1 MNRAEMKE
9 VTQAL
14 TKEDQVILSIMA
26 IHSSLAQLRDLLGSQ
41 IGVTAPQ
48 WTILALLENLNA
60 GRGASVKDVAA
71 LMSVDPSF
79 ISAQSKLL
87 QREKLIRRDPSTSD
101 RRLVMLSLTS
111 EGRERM
117 KPAWRNRDRLRAFM
131 QLEKRQGAVDELV
144 KTLDAVQARLSKAV
158 FLASIGE

>member
-1 MNRAEMKE
+1 
-9 VTQAL
+9 
-14 TKEDQVILSIMA
+14 
-26 IHSSLAQLRDLLGSQ
+26 
-41 IGVTAPQ
+41 
-48 WTILALLENLNA
+48 
-60 GRGASVKDVAA
+60 
-71 LMSVDPSF
+71 MSVDPSF

-87 QREKLIRRDPSTSD
+87 QREELIRRDPSTSD

-131 QLEKRQGAVDELV
+131 QLDKRQGAVDELV
-144 KTLDAVQARLSKAV
+144 KTLDAVQARLGKAV